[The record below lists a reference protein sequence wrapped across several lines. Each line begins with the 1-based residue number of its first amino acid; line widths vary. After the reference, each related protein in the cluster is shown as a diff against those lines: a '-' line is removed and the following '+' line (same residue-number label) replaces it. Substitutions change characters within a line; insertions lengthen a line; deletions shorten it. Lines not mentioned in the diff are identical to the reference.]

1 SSRGVV
7 NGPTLDP
14 AATTRDHISKQKAVI
29 PNRPT
34 RKIGC
39 GDTSASARTIPPA
52 VTSTAAVI
60 QSRPFVRRW
69 PDAAKPRPAASS
81 AATPARFT
89 SEFAE
94 PARGAPSSGGA
105 TTDAE
110 TNERRSKQK
119 PAALACG
126 CLGSADLN
134 PRQERARSAAPRA
147 PAHNGAAI
155 NAGAAGLSSTA

>member
-1 SSRGVV
+1 KVGGGGGSEGGRRIPGGV
-7 NGPTLDP
+7 
-14 AATTRDHISKQKAVI
+14 R
-29 PNRPT
+29 
-34 RKIGC
+34 
-39 GDTSASARTIPPA
+39 
-52 VTSTAAVI
+52 STAAVI
-60 QSRPFVRRW
+60 QSRPFGGRW
-69 PDAAKPRPAASS
+69 PDGEKPGPAASS